1 MPQARQLSN
10 NQQHELPPR
19 HLIPTLRLL
28 SYPVETETAPEAIS
42 VTSSSAR
49 STRNNGPRHARGQRA
64 ATVHIPLDPGLPASR
79 RVLGPHDAFHAQSCH
94 VRVHLIPS
102 TPGAD
107 IGRNY
112 TPPQQPSLTD
122 PNNSWLK
129 KKVLGIWYAVIG
141 TLSRPAYAVPF
152 LLNVTGSIWFFILIG
167 KAELSLTVPITNSLA
182 FMFTVLGEWWAEK
195 KVISR
200 GEHRLGSKVRRC

>member
-1 MPQARQLSN
+1 MYIL
-10 NQQHELPPR
+10 
-19 HLIPTLRLL
+19 
-28 SYPVETETAPEAIS
+28 
-42 VTSSSAR
+42 TSPIAHR
-49 STRNNGPRHARGQRA
+49 YY
-64 ATVHIPLDPGLPASR
+64 I
-79 RVLGPHDAFHAQSCH
+79 
-94 VRVHLIPS
+94 
-102 TPGAD
+102 D
-107 IGRNY
+107 ITSDY
-112 TPPQQPSLTD
+112 TPPQRPSLSD

-141 TLSRPAYAVPF
+141 VLSRPAYAVPL

-200 GEHRLGSKVRRC
+200 GNKPP